1 MAISIGDAIL
11 FLSADDKNLK
21 KGLKG
26 AESAT
31 RTSASRMSKHA
42 EMAGAKV
49 SSALT
54 GMAGRMAAGMTA
66 YLGVSA
72 LTNYTNQWIQL
83 GDQIEEQSQR
93 TGLSVD
99 MISRLNYVAGKAGL
113 NLSALEVTTRQMSK
127 AIANAGMNTKI
138 LGINVRDLVA
148 MSPDQQFMSMLGAIS
163 QVESATLRAAL
174 AMKYFG
180 RSGTEILPLITNGI
194 SGLTDEMAKA
204 DKKGVVFTAE
214 EAANAAAYADAI
226 QDFTNSWIQLGGA
239 IAQSPIGTLVFK
251 EMEGLT
257 AAFNSTG
264 IDDFTAT
271 INELLSNVERALG
284 LKNKKEEAR
293 EIAGE
298 KAYQDAKARNE
309 AAKAGK
315 FNPASSDR
323 DRELMRQAMIFANGE
338 TGVSA
343 ETRGTGMYPN
353 EPAGAPGFYDRSDHY
368 TDVRR
373 GYLRGA
379 KSTISGRQRAGDYYG
394 STIAQR
400 YGISEQELAAR
411 NTQYNTIVIS
421 HANFS
426 AGDDMVKAYNKRMSQ
441 RPF

>member
-54 GMAGRMAAGMTA
+54 GMAGRLAAGMTA

-72 LTNYTNQWIQL
+72 ITNYANQWIQL
-83 GDQIEEQSQR
+83 GDRIEEQSQR
-93 TGLSVD
+93 TGLSVE
-99 MISRLNYVAGKAGL
+99 MISKLNYVTGRAGMTIE
-113 NLSALEVTTRQMSK
+113 NFEIVTRQMAK
-127 AIANAGMNTKI
+127 AIAGTAMNAKI
-138 LGINVRDLVA
+138 LGINVRDLAA
-148 MSPDQQFMSMLGAIS
+148 MSPDQQFMKMLEGLS
-163 QVESATLRAAL
+163 KVDNMSLRAAL
-174 AMKYFG
+174 AIKYFG
-180 RSGTEILPLITNGI
+180 RSGTQVLPLIANGMK
-194 SGLTDEMAKA
+194 GLNDEMAIA
-204 DKKGVVFTAE
+204 EQRATIFTAE

-226 QDFTNSWIQLGGA
+226 GDLGEKWIQMGGA
-239 IAQSPIGTLVFK
+239 IAQSPIGKTIMAD
-251 EMEGLT
+251 MEGLT
-257 AAFNSTG
+257 ALFDTQSWTEFIDTLDNIWQKVTG
-264 IDDFTAT
+264 LT
-271 INELLSNVERALG
+271 NVKDAE
-284 LKNKKEEAR
+284 KEA
-293 EIAGE
+293 AGE

-309 AAKAGK
+309 AARAGK
-315 FNPASSDR
+315 YNPASSDR

-394 STIAQR
+394 TSQSQR